1 VAVLELFA
9 LVFFSAAS
17 ARGQWKSP
25 FPLAVILEPLV
36 KIAFPLAVFLSKPPV
51 EIAFSLAG
59 LLRKPPMEIVFSLA
73 VFLFSR
79 QWKFS
84 RLFLNFQS
92 VLKFIYIYTHKH
104 IYIYIY
110 IDIDKHVVLILKA
123 TWN

>member
-1 VAVLELFA
+1 MAVLELFA
-9 LVFFSAAS
+9 LAFFSAAS

-25 FPLAVILEPLV
+25 FPLAVILEQ
-36 KIAFPLAVFLSKPPV
+36 PV
-51 EIAFSLAG
+51 EIAFALAV
-59 LLRKPPMEIVFSLA
+59 LLRKPLVEIVFSLA

-104 IYIYIY
+104 IYIYI
-110 IDIDKHVVLILKA
+110 LILI
-123 TWN
+123 NM